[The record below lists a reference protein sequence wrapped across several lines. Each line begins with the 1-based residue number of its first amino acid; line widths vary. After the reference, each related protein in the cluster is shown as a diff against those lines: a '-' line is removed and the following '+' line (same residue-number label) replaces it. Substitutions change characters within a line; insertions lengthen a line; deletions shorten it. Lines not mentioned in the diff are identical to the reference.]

1 MGIYGMHKKL
11 NTPIRKVCIP
21 LIKIKPLLPGFFLL
35 DVTVR
40 YFFNNGYFISV
51 NNGIIL
57 VFILL
62 YVL

>member
-1 MGIYGMHKKL
+1 MRIYGMYKKL

-35 DVTVR
+35 DMTEV
-40 YFFNNGYFISV
+40 FFNNGYFILV